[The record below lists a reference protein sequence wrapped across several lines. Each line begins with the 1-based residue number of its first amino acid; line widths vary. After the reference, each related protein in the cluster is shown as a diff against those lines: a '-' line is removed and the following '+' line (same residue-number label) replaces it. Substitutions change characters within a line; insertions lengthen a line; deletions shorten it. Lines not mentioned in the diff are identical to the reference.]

1 MTDTLSGRTIG
12 KYQLLEKLGR
22 GGMAE
27 VYKGY
32 QESLDRYVA
41 IKLMHAFLVSE
52 QDFLQRFKR
61 EAKAMASL
69 RHPNIV
75 AIYDFD
81 VYRDDIY
88 YLVMEYVSGGTLKQ
102 KLEELAQRQEALS
115 LERAVQIALQVAE
128 ALEYAH
134 SRGMVHRDVKPANI
148 MLNED
153 SRAILTDFGIVK
165 LVGGQSMAYTAT
177 GALIGTPSYMSP
189 EQAMGKPG
197 DERVDIYALGVLL
210 FQMTT
215 GQLPFSADTPLAVIM
230 QHVNT
235 PIPEPVR
242 FNPNVPPALQDIIL
256 NAMAKEPEN
265 RYRTAKI
272 MADDLRALRFLPGDK
287 SGSSVA
293 PVGQLSA
300 LSGGA
305 MESPTEPTAVVPDT
319 TAGVP
324 DTTAGV
330 PDTTAVVPD
339 TTAVVAEPAAG
350 GAEPTAAVGGMTAV
364 STPAPFVSTEWIT
377 PPATPP
383 PATPQPPL
391 AAEAGKKRAVWPLM
405 VVGLLLLGLISGGIW
420 ALNGRANEPAE
431 PVTAAAGP
439 TAADTQTPPATEEP
453 ATATLPPPAPTLLVV
468 VASEEATAVIPTAS
482 ATATKKATAV
492 PTPDATAAALA
503 ACTPDARLVNVFTFQ
518 NPRAKT
524 APVNAPFPVN
534 WVLQNSGTCPWP
546 DNLNWAHQSGETFAF
561 TGNPIRLNTAVQ
573 PGESITLTAS
583 FVAPAAAGSYQ
594 SVWSLV
600 DASSKPFGPELTFSL
615 EAYVPATATPTAT
628 PTPEATVTA
637 VASPTSDQPTT
648 LIWIAQSCEYIGTEW
663 RCQVQ
668 ITPYGGG
675 GGPYTVWVFD
685 ADQPAEYRGAGP
697 FYHFAKARRCAAY
710 NHEVRVQDDAT
721 GTAQSQQIFID
732 PNLAIPGGCT
742 LP

>member
-81 VYRDDIY
+81 VYRDDMY

-102 KLEELAQRQEALS
+102 KLEDLAANQQTMP
-115 LERAVQIALQVAE
+115 LERAIQIALQVAE
-128 ALEYAH
+128 ALDYAH

-153 SRAILTDFGIVK
+153 GRAILTDFGIVK
-165 LVGGQSMAYTAT
+165 LVGGQTMAYTAT

-210 FQMTT
+210 FQITT

-235 PIPEPVR
+235 PIPEPVK
-242 FNPNVPPALQDIIL
+242 FNPNVPPGLQDIIL
-256 NAMAKEPEN
+256 HAMAKEPEN
-265 RYRTAKI
+265 RYQTAKA
-272 MADDLRALRFLPGDK
+272 MAEDLRALPLSADVKASVFAAPADLEQAQALAGSTVELTANPLPAAGAITAVAATLTTPTEVIPPPVMQSAPPVSQTPPAAKKRSPWLFIVLGVILLGVIGGFLALKK
-287 SGSSVA
+287 SGNQSATPTSVA
-293 PVGQLSA
+293 VVLGDVATETSA
-300 LSGGA
+300 PTEA
-305 MESPTEPTAVVPDT
+305 ATDAPEVEATAVPATISPTE
-319 TAGVP
+319 
-324 DTTAGV
+324 
-330 PDTTAVVPD
+330 
-339 TTAVVAEPAAG
+339 EP
-350 GAEPTAAVGGMTAV
+350 TAV
-364 STPAPFVSTEWIT
+364 STPKPT
-377 PPATPP
+377 PT
-383 PATPQPPL
+383 
-391 AAEAGKKRAVWPLM
+391 KR
-405 VVGLLLLGLISGGIW
+405 
-420 ALNGRANEPAE
+420 
-431 PVTAAAGP
+431 
-439 TAADTQTPPATEEP
+439 
-453 ATATLPPPAPTLLVV
+453 
-468 VASEEATAVIPTAS
+468 
-482 ATATKKATAV
+482 ATAV
-492 PTPDATAAALA
+492 PTINATAAFLA
-503 ACTPDARLVNVFTFQ
+503 ACTPDVELVNVFTYQ
-518 NPRAKT
+518 NVRFKS
-524 APVNAPFPVN
+524 APVNATFPVN
-534 WVLQNSGTCPWP
+534 WVLQNTGDCPWSA
-546 DNLNWAHQSGETFAF
+546 DLAWGYQSGDDFSFADS
-561 TGNPIRLNTAVQ
+561 PIPLNAEIQ
-573 PGESITLTAS
+573 PGETITLTAT
-583 FVAPAAAGSYQ
+583 FVAPAAAGSYE

-600 DASSKPFGPELTFSL
+600 NPANDEPIGPELTFSL
-615 EAYVPATATPTAT
+615 DAYVPATATPTPT
-628 PTPEATVTA
+628 DTPEATETA
-637 VASPTSDQPTT
+637 VASPTSEQPTT
-648 LIWIAQSCEYIGTEW
+648 LIWVLQGCEYIGAEW

-675 GGPYTVWVFD
+675 GGPYTVWIFD
-685 ADQPAEYRGAGP
+685 ADQPAEYRGPGP
-697 FYHFAKARRCAAY
+697 FYHFAKARRCATY
-710 NHEVRVQDDAT
+710 NQEVRVQDDAT